1 MLRVRIAVVLLM
13 AGYIL
18 YTYIESTVKAAAV
31 QKVIQKKVQISRKM
45 VIFWMTF
52 LDVSVAFTVALIAL
66 IKADLLKYIF

>member
-52 LDVSVAFTVALIAL
+52 LDVSVAFTVAFIAL
-66 IKADLLKYIF
+66 LKADLLKYIF